1 MSSNIALADI
11 LLDTRE
17 WQAFDCKRAHI
28 KPAKIVETICAFANS
43 DGGRLVVGL
52 EDPDKASR
60 NERLIGIG
68 EAEDNASEILNM
80 LSKEFEPPLQT
91 IKTSYLDIT
100 NTSGVADKLLII
112 TVGKSKDVHSLKK
125 GDTFIRTGR
134 QNHKIGASEITR
146 LRYEKGTLKYE
157 DELNDEI
164 TLDDLKPDLLG
175 TYQKDTESTQPD
187 DYQFLKDN
195 GLAST

>member
-1 MSSNIALADI
+1 
-11 LLDTRE
+11 
-17 WQAFDCKRAHI
+17 
-28 KPAKIVETICAFANS
+28 
-43 DGGRLVVGL
+43 
-52 EDPDKASR
+52 
-60 NERLIGIG
+60 
-68 EAEDNASEILNM
+68 M